1 MAEEVGEVL
10 GVELAEAASIVDG
23 LTYDEHGGEGEVVV
37 VDDLGEIFEHTTID
51 LLVWP
56 CEMITGGD
64 GGILWVFLKEFALY
78 IVDNGGREED
88 AHRALAASQKMKL
101 LFFWHGGTAFAT
113 SKDDGLATLRN
124 CELALQFGSSSE
136 E

>member
-10 GVELAEAASIVDG
+10 GVEFAKALTIVDG
-23 LTYDEHGGEGEVVV
+23 LAYDEQGGEGEVVV

-56 CEMITGGD
+56 CEMVAGGN
-64 GGILWVFLKEFALY
+64 GGILWVFLKEFALH
-78 IVDNGGREED
+78 IVDDGGREED
-88 AHRALAASQKMKL
+88 AHRARAASQKMKL
-101 LFFWHGGTAFAT
+101 LFFWHGGTTFAT

-124 CELALQFGSSSE
+124 CELALQFGSGSE